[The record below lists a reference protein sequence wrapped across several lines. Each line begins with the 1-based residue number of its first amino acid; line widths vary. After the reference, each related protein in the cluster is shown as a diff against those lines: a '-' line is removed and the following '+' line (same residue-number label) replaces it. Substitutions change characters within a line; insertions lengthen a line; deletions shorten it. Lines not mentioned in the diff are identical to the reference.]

1 MKVTVTQTEVQYFE
15 ITKEIEMT
23 AKEYAQY
30 LKTGIVSQ
38 ELVNDLCSETDEQ
51 HHTETRILST
61 IISK

>member
-30 LKTGIVSQ
+30 LKTGVVSQ
-38 ELVNDLCSETDEQ
+38 ELVNDLCSDTDEQ
-51 HHTETRILST
+51 HHIETRILST